1 MYIGRIINKD
11 GIRDYDC
18 VVTRGGEVS
27 PIDPRF
33 DLANHSPTGFC
44 WGYAGSGPAQLAL
57 AILSDYLKDDVKAL
71 NLYQDFKSRVI
82 VRLPMD
88 ADFTLTDGEIER
100 ALEGIRYTR
109 ALRNPQADPEAAI

>member
-1 MYIGRIINKD
+1 MYIGKIINKD
-11 GIRDYDC
+11 GIRDYDRI
-18 VVTRGGEVS
+18 VTRGGEQK

-33 DLANHSPTGFC
+33 DLVNHSPTGFC

-57 AILSDYLKDDVKAL
+57 AILSDYLKDDKKVL

-82 VRLPMD
+82 VHLPMD

-100 ALEGIRYTR
+100 ALEAIRYNR
-109 ALRNPQADPEAAI
+109 ALRNPQADPEAAA

>member
-11 GIRDYDC
+11 GIRDYDR

-88 ADFTLTDGEIER
+88 ADFTLTDSEIER

>member
-1 MYIGRIINKD
+1 MYIGRIIHKD
-11 GIRDYDC
+11 GIRDYDRI
-18 VVTRGGEVS
+18 VTRGGEQK

-57 AILSDYLKDDVKAL
+57 AILSDYLKDDAKAL
-71 NLYQDFKSRVI
+71 SLYQDFKSRVV

-88 ADFTLTDGEIER
+88 ADFTLIDGEIER
-100 ALEGIRYTR
+100 ALERIRYTR
-109 ALRNPQADPEAAI
+109 ALRNPQSDPEAAA